1 MTGRYRFVL
10 LVSALGTALSLNGC
24 QPALHNSATNAKQ
37 SAPAPASDQS
47 LPDQAASS
55 QAASDPAESTQTA
68 NPTAPDPAASSSQA
82 LGAQK
87 APASQPGSVAT
98 LPNGTHYQFCSTPPS
113 PTGEPPASGSC
124 YVFRKTG
131 DRLFGYYY
139 DTATLGQ
146 EGLCISGFITGST
159 ILGEGIERVGGSG
172 RQEIPPGADGPQPV
186 NWDSDGF
193 LQVARAKVI
202 DESILDG
209 TQIKYATIRLRLEQ
223 FQRYPDTANPVP
235 ESCNQ

>member
-10 LVSALGTALSLNGC
+10 LVSALVTALSLNGC
-24 QPALHNSATNAKQ
+24 QPALHNSAPNAKQ
-37 SAPAPASDQS
+37 SAAAPAAGQS
-47 LPDQAASS
+47 SDQAALS
-55 QAASDPAESTQTA
+55 QSAADPAGSAQTADPAEA
-68 NPTAPDPAASSSQA
+68 DPDAPSSMA
-82 LGAQK
+82 MGAQK
-87 APASQPGSVAT
+87 VPASQPGVVAI

-113 PTGEPPASGSC
+113 PTGEPPTSGSC

-139 DTATLGQ
+139 DTATLGE
-146 EGLCISGFITGST
+146 EGLCISGFINGST
-159 ILGEGIERVGGSG
+159 IVGEGIERVGGSG
-172 RQEIPPGADGPQPV
+172 RQEIPPGADGPLPV

-193 LQVARAKVI
+193 LQVSRAKVI

-209 TQIKYATIRLRLEQ
+209 TQIKYATIRLRLDQ